1 MPVCVRFR
9 RTAIAAVPARYRHG
23 MQLAPGFVC
32 TLPSS
37 ARLSVQRYE
46 TAVTHQP
53 KVNMEVQT
61 TSMAD
66 AAATMLLLRPD
77 AVVRRGAVHQARR

>member
-1 MPVCVRFR
+1 MPVFVRFR

-23 MQLAPGFVC
+23 MQLAPGFAC

-37 ARLSVQRYE
+37 ARLSVQRRD

-53 KVNMEVQT
+53 TVKMKVRT

-66 AAATMLLLRPD
+66 AANTVLLLRPD
-77 AVVRRGAVHQARR
+77 AAVRRGAVHQTRR